1 MADDESGG
9 GQNWDLLGPGENFG
23 RNKNPVRYSKK
34 GEVLRDAEPR
44 IRTATGQESASFP
57 EWEVVEELDLSK
69 RGEWLIFLAYLVR
82 IFNYRGKKYSAEELG
97 NKRKLLKEVS
107 IFLGFWP
114 IKLYQLRDNIR
125 YWIDAAGCVF
135 RRSTRRQSAMAAY
148 KPLGGKTILILREL
162 PLCQILHD
170 GSKQTL
176 VQTAEVD
183 RFKIAQLGW
192 IENEKRSY
200 MFFKEAMDKSAREA
214 GINPEH
220 AIMVLGS
227 TPHIDAEEG
236 EDIWLWEETEVSRVE
251 EADWERVNEIWLK
264 SDPDPEVRPELLFI
278 FALDKRYFDV
288 QPVAPFLTG
297 IV

>member
-1 MADDESGG
+1 MAYDDDGG
-9 GQNWDLLGPGENFG
+9 GQNWDLLGQGENFG
-23 RNKNPVRYSKK
+23 RNKNPVRYYKK

-69 RGEWLIFLAYLVR
+69 RGEWLIFLAYSVR
-82 IFNYRGKKYSAEELG
+82 IINYRGKKYSAEELG

-114 IKLYQLRDNIR
+114 VKLDQLRDSIR
-125 YWIDAAGCVF
+125 YWIDRAGCVF

-148 KPLGGKTILILREL
+148 KPLGHEKILILREL
-162 PLCQILHD
+162 PLSQILHD
-170 GSKQTL
+170 GSKQML

-192 IENEKRSY
+192 IEEAKRSY
-200 MFFKEAMDKSAREA
+200 IFFKEAKDKAAREA

-220 AIMVLGS
+220 AIMVLAS
-227 TPHIDAEEG
+227 TPHIDAGG
-236 EDIWLWEETEVSRVE
+236 EDVWFWEPTEASRVE
-251 EADWERVNEIWLK
+251 EADWDKVNEIWLK
-264 SDPDPEVRPELLFI
+264 SDHRPELLVI